1 MGKVTTNL
9 GIPAFGEIVKLLDK
23 QKVIQVAEKLKAN
36 RYTKRHSDSDLGKY
50 DSLVAD
56 AGHQKTGEA
65 EVAPVQHDDCRT
77 YSTQFLHGT
86 IRFSQPAKGAMDKN
100 H

>member
-1 MGKVTTNL
+1 MRGVLQTLADRDAVQTPEAEL
-9 GIPAFGEIVKLLDK
+9 PIEILPWR
-23 QKVIQVAEKLKAN
+23 QSE
-36 RYTKRHSDSDLGKY
+36 RHTDSDLGKH

-56 AGHQKTGEA
+56 AGYQKAGEA
-65 EVAPVQHDDCRT
+65 EMEPVQYDDCRA

-86 IRFSQPAKGAMDKN
+86 IRFSQPARGAMDKN

>member
-1 MGKVTTNL
+1 MRGVPQALADRDAVQTPEAEL
-9 GIPAFGEIVKLLDK
+9 PIEILPWR
-23 QKVIQVAEKLKAN
+23 QS
-36 RYTKRHSDSDLGKY
+36 KRHTDSDLGKY

-56 AGHQKTGEA
+56 AGYQKAGEA
-65 EVAPVQHDDCRT
+65 EVEPVQHDDCRA

-86 IRFSQPAKGAMDKN
+86 IRFSQPARGAMDKN